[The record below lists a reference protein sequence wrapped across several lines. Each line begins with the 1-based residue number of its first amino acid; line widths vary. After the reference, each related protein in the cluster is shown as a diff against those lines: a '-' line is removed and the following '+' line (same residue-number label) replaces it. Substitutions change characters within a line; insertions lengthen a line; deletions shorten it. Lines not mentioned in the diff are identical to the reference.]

1 MREII
6 TTSILLE
13 FDQKNHFW
21 GLVLALGIGTGTRYK
36 LKFLHQCAKWAKT
49 KSQKFWELIPTFVEV
64 TMEKLDPESRPSEQ
78 GGQGGLGAPRNIFQ
92 QSESTLFQQSF

>member
-6 TTSILLE
+6 TTSILLG
-13 FDQKNHFW
+13 FDQKNRFF

-49 KSQKFWELIPTFVEV
+49 KSQKVFRANSYVCRGYKGKTG
-64 TMEKLDPESRPSEQ
+64 S
-78 GGQGGLGAPRNIFQ
+78 
-92 QSESTLFQQSF
+92 